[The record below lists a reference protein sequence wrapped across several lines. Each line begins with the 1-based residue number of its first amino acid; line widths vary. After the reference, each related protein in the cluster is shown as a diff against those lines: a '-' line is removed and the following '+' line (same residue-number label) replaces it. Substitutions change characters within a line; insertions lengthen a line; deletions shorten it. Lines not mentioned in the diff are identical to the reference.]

1 MLVDNERSKLAE
13 YEKEY
18 QQLLK
23 EWKKNLPSR
32 KAVSFFLILFFMYT
46 LPLFPLFF

>member
-23 EWKKNLPSR
+23 EWKTSLPNR
-32 KAVSFFLILFFMYT
+32 KAVNLI
-46 LPLFPLFF
+46 